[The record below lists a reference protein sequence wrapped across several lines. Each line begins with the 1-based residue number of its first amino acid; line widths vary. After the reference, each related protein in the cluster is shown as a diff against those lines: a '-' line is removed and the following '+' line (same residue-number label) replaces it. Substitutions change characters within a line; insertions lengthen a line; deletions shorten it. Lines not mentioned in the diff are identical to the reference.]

1 MRSLA
6 VALAALVGGAAL
18 AGQSPAPQPV
28 QAPQSPM
35 AAVLKHMAGHE
46 DEPAEKVFANIELLK
61 GRPASRLP
69 GMMTALTGLLGV
81 ECSFCHDLNNFG
93 TDTPRKITA
102 RKHFAMQAALNRDQF
117 AGANAVSCWT
127 CHRGTPKPEI
137 QAGAPTQSA
146 PSQSGAQSAGSTQST
161 QSAGSTQSTQSAAS
175 TQPTP
180 TNNDEM
186 VRRIRA
192 SIAGREQEPA
202 GQVFKNVQFLRNTR
216 AGTFLSIMN
225 GGYSKALGVA
235 CSHCHD
241 ENDFA
246 SDAKRPKRAAREV
259 QTLHRAFNDGL
270 REMKE
275 ADSPS
280 DDRAI
285 SCITCHRGAVK
296 PFRG

>member
-6 VALAALVGGAAL
+6 VVLTAFVVGAGL
-18 AGQSPAPQPV
+18 AGQPPA
-28 QAPQSPM
+28 AQSAGPM

-61 GRPASRLP
+61 GRPSSRLP
-69 GMMTALTGLLGV
+69 GMMAALTGLLGV
-81 ECSFCHDLNNFG
+81 ECSFCHDLNNFA
-93 TDTPRKITA
+93 TETPRKITA
-102 RKHFAMQAALNRDQF
+102 RKHFAMQAALNREQF

-127 CHRGTPKPEI
+127 CHRGTPRPEI
-137 QAGAPTQSA
+137 PSSAPPQSA
-146 PSQSGAQSAGSTQST
+146 SS
-161 QSAGSTQSTQSAAS
+161 QSAATASPAS
-175 TQPTP
+175 TPLRPST
-180 TNNDEM
+180 NDET

-192 SIAGREQEPA
+192 SIAGREQELA
-202 GQVFKNVQFLRNTR
+202 GKVFKNVKFLSNTR
-216 AGTFLSIMN
+216 AGTFLTIMN
-225 GGYSKALGVA
+225 LGYSTALGVA

-241 ENDFA
+241 ENDFG
-246 SDAKRPKRAAREV
+246 SDAKRPKRAAREM

-270 REMKE
+270 KEMKE

>member
-1 MRSLA
+1 MRSLT
-6 VALAALVGGAAL
+6 VALAAFVAAAAL
-18 AGQSPAPQPV
+18 AAQTPQ
-28 QAPQSPM
+28 APM
-35 AAVLKHMAGHE
+35 AAVLKHMAGNE
-46 DEPAEKVFANIELLK
+46 DEPAEKVFTNIELLK

-81 ECSFCHDLNNFG
+81 ECAFCHDLNNFA
-93 TDTPRKITA
+93 TETPHKITA
-102 RKHFAMQAALNRDQF
+102 RRHFAMQAALNRDQL

-137 QAGAPTQSA
+137 QSTPAAAQGPQAPQEPPAPT
-146 PSQSGAQSAGSTQST
+146 G
-161 QSAGSTQSTQSAAS
+161 
-175 TQPTP
+175 
-180 TNNDEM
+180 NDET

-202 GQVFKNVQFLRNTR
+202 GQVFKNVQFLKNTR
-216 AGTFLSIMN
+216 AGTFLTIMN

-246 SDAKRPKRAAREV
+246 SDAKRPKRAAREM

>member
-1 MRSLA
+1 MRS
-6 VALAALVGGAAL
+6 VIVFLAACIGGPAL
-18 AGQSPAPQPV
+18 AGQSPAPQPA
-28 QAPQSPM
+28 QTTQSAM
-35 AAVLKHMAGHE
+35 AAVLRHMAGHE

-61 GRPASRLP
+61 GRPALRLP

-81 ECSFCHDLNNFG
+81 ECSFCHDVNNFA
-93 TDTPRKITA
+93 TETPRKMTA
-102 RKHFAMQAALNRDQF
+102 RRHFAMQAALNTGQF
-117 AGANAVSCWT
+117 AGAHAVSCWT

-137 QAGAPTQSA
+137 QAGAPPQSA
-146 PSQSGAQSAGSTQST
+146 PSQSGGQSV
-161 QSAGSTQSTQSAAS
+161 GSTQSTQSAAS

-246 SDAKRPKRAAREV
+246 SDAKRPKRAAREM

>member
-1 MRSLA
+1 
-6 VALAALVGGAAL
+6 
-18 AGQSPAPQPV
+18 
-28 QAPQSPM
+28 M

-46 DEPAEKVFANIELLK
+46 DEPAEKVFTNIELLK

-81 ECSFCHDLNNFG
+81 ECSFCHDLNNFA
-93 TDTPRKITA
+93 TETPRKITA

-137 QAGAPTQSA
+137 QSSAPPQSA
-146 PSQSGAQSAGSTQST
+146 AGQSGGQATSSTQST
-161 QSAGSTQSTQSAAS
+161 
-175 TQPTP
+175 
-180 TNNDEM
+180 NDET

-202 GQVFKNVQFLRNTR
+202 GQVFKNVRFLSNTR
-216 AGTFLSIMN
+216 AGTFLTIMN
-225 GGYSKALGVA
+225 AGYSTALGVA

-241 ENDFA
+241 ETDFA
-246 SDAKRPKRAAREV
+246 SDAKRPKRAAREM

-270 REMKE
+270 KEMKE

-280 DDRAI
+280 GDRAI